1 MFKRAFNK
9 FLDKPVDKPELYPYV
24 YSIGLKGLTTE
35 AKKKITTEPIQ
46 CSQCGAVL
54 TDVKSIQEDPKIG
67 THYKCEYCSTINVIS
82 KDQIIE
88 GLPDDIEIIIEDIKP
103 KEPKEDVITKVSATE
118 GELYIAVIDISGS
131 MSGAKIE
138 AVKKSL
144 VQTIKDFK
152 INAPRTKFILIAFE
166 SSVYYY
172 LRHDKDA
179 TIFYGDLLFSLEGMR
194 DQLEIAIKKKEELGS
209 IGEFADGWVRKV
221 EGLRSRDM
229 TALGPG
235 LYFAILSFDILQ
247 MKTSGRI
254 TLLTDGLANQGIGN
268 LSGTSIGGQKFYD
281 QLGDL
286 CSQYNIIVDI
296 VGVTASGDNNEMG
309 LQVLGQITDKTG
321 GTMFLISSDEMEAVF
336 SQIQQTN
343 YIGRDVR
350 IKFITPTNINIKNIT
365 GAFSSRKVKESEI
378 NLGAVTEDR
387 ELFVELESPKGGV
400 AEEQD
405 ELPIQL
411 QIQYLDNQGRKKLRV
426 VNDKVKITK
435 NEEEFKS
442 EYDQKLNV
450 MMNIQS
456 SGQKYY
462 SGKAKESKSNLSS
475 FRAELNDELKQLI
488 KKKAKFSEKDFM
500 ESIDYLDDELEEME
514 IEEEKMKSA
523 PKASYQASVG
533 QTKFRMSED
542 LLRERM
548 KRKKKK

>member
-1 MFKRAFNK
+1 MFKRAFNQ
-9 FLDKPVDKPELYPYV
+9 FLDKPIDKPELYPYI

-35 AKKKITTEPIQ
+35 AKKKIKTQPIQ

-54 TDVKSIQEDPKIG
+54 TNVKSIKEDPKIG
-67 THYKCEYCSTINVIS
+67 THYKCEYCETINVIS

-118 GELYIAVIDISGS
+118 GDLYIAVIDISGS

-138 AVKKSL
+138 SVKRSL

-152 INAPRTKFILIAFE
+152 INAAGTKFILIAFE

-172 LRHDKDA
+172 LRHDKDP
-179 TIFYGDLLFSLEGMR
+179 TNFSGDLLFSLEGMR
-194 DQLEIAIKKKEELGS
+194 DQLEKAIKKKELGS

-221 EGLRSRDM
+221 ESLRSRDM
-229 TALGPG
+229 TALGPA
-235 LYFAILSFDILQ
+235 LYMAIISFDIFE

-268 LSGTSIGGQKFYD
+268 LSGTSIGADKFYD

-286 CSQYNIIVDI
+286 CNQYNIIVDI

-350 IKFITPTNINIKNIT
+350 IKLITPTSINIKNVT
-365 GAFSSRKVKESEI
+365 GAFSSRKVKESQI
-378 NLGAVTEDR
+378 NLGAVTKDR
-387 ELFVELESPKGGV
+387 ELFVELESPKGLKGIP
-400 AEEQD
+400 EE
-405 ELPIQL
+405 EIPIQL
-411 QIQYLDNQGRKKLRV
+411 QVEYQDKEGRKKLRV

-435 NEEEFKS
+435 NEDEFKS

-456 SGQKYY
+456 AGQQYY
-462 SGKAKESKSNLSS
+462 AGKAKNSKTHLNSLRNELMGELKSLHKSNV
-475 FRAELNDELKQLI
+475 
-488 KKKAKFSEKDFM
+488 KFSEKDFS
-500 ESIDYLDDELEEME
+500 EGIEYLEDELEEME
-514 IEEEKMKSA
+514 IEEEKQKSA
-523 PKASYQASVG
+523 PKASYQAAMG
-533 QTKFRMSED
+533 QSHFRMSED
-542 LLRERM
+542 LLQERM